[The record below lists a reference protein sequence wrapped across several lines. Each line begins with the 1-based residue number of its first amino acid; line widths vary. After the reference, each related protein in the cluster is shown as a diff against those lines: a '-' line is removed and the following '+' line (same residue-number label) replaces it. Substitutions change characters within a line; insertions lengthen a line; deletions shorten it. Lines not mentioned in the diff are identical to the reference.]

1 MINFFKTIL
10 YNPLYNLLIFFVWLT
25 PGHSIGWAIIAV
37 TLLVRIALLPS
48 SLKASRSQV
57 RLQML
62 QPEMNRIKVEIK
74 DKQAQGKALMDL
86 YKREGVS
93 PFSSCLPLLIQLP
106 ILIILYQVFRAGT
119 NIDNFSS
126 LYSFIPRP
134 ETINPNFLW
143 LNLSVADPW
152 ILPIIAGLSQF
163 WLSKLTMPPT
173 PKPALVDGKPAE
185 VDPMMM
191 MNKQMIYLFPL
202 MTIYIAHKL
211 PAALAIYWIVTTVF
225 GIIQQV
231 YVNKTI
237 KKKPEFQAEV
247 KLEEQEIEEEIKELQ
262 SPEILKEIKTEKKKP
277 DFMTKIMN
285 KRLDKQEKKTGV
297 EVTIR
302 KKQ

>member
-10 YNPLYNLLIFFVWLT
+10 YYPLYNLLIFFVWMT
-25 PGHSIGWAIIAV
+25 PGNSIGWAIIALTV
-37 TLLVRIALLPS
+37 LVRVALLPS
-48 SLKASRSQV
+48 SLKASKAQV

-62 QPEMNRIKVEIK
+62 QPEMNRIKSEIK
-74 DKQAQGKALMDL
+74 DKTAQGKALMDL

-119 NIDNFSS
+119 HIENFSL
-126 LYSFIPRP
+126 LYSFVPRP

-143 LNLSVADPW
+143 FNLSLADPW
-152 ILPIIAGLSQF
+152 VLPILAGASQF

-173 PKPALVDGKPAE
+173 PQQVDADGKPVAA
-185 VDPMMM
+185 DPMMM

-202 MTIYIAHKL
+202 MTIYIAHNL
-211 PAALAIYWIVTTVF
+211 PAALSLYWIITTVF
-225 GIIQQV
+225 GILQQL

-247 KLEEQEIEEEIKELQ
+247 KLEEQEIEREIKELT
-262 SPEILKEIKTEKKKP
+262 SSEEPKKKAKP
-277 DFMTKIMN
+277 DFMAKMMN

-297 EVTIR
+297 QVSIR
-302 KKQ
+302 KKK